1 MKKNIIIPKE
11 VNAAIDMYLANNEVK
26 NMADI
31 EKMMSSFFGPA
42 IQKILDAEMDVK
54 LKYDNENIEAEERK
68 NYRNGYHKERNI
80 NSSYGEYP
88 VSVPRD
94 RNGNIESDLI
104 PKYSRNI
111 SGFEDRIISLYASGM
126 TLSEIREHV
135 KELFGCNLTDDM
147 ISDITDKILPEAR
160 EWQKRKLDKVY
171 PIVFIDAT
179 HFSTRTNGMV
189 VKKAVYVLLAINKEG
204 KKEVIGIYVGENESA
219 KVWAGILN
227 DLKNRGVEDILIICS
242 DGLTGITEA
251 IAATYPNADYQR
263 CIVHQIRNSMK
274 FVPYKDRKELA
285 NDLKCIYTAPN
296 EELGY
301 QELIRLDEKWSKK
314 YPTAIKSW
322 VDNWDKLNTFFK
334 FPPELRK
341 IMYTTNA
348 IESLNSRY
356 KALNKKRTVFPTDDA
371 LLKVIYLNTMKISK
385 KWTFTC
391 ENWDLITNQLKI
403 MYDNRI

>member
-1 MKKNIIIPKE
+1 MKKTNKQTNEEINNIIDK
-11 VNAAIDMYLANNEVK
+11 YLENNEVK
-26 NMADI
+26 NMIDI
-31 EKMMSSFFGPA
+31 EKMMSTFFGPA
-42 IQKILDAEMDVK
+42 IQKLLDAEMDAK
-54 LKYDNENIEAEERK
+54 LKYENEGVSPDEK
-68 NYRNGYHKERNI
+68 NYRNGYQQSRNI
-80 NSSYGEYP
+80 NSSYGEIP
-88 VSVPRD
+88 ISVPRD
-94 RNGNIESDLI
+94 RNGTIESDLI
-104 PKYSRNI
+104 PKYSRSIN
-111 SGFEDRIISLYASGM
+111 GFEDRIISLYASGM
-126 TLSEIREHV
+126 TLSEIRDHI

-160 EWQKRKLDKVY
+160 EWQKRKLDNVY

-179 HFSTRTNGMV
+179 HFSVRSNGSV
-189 VKKAVYVLLAINKEG
+189 VKKAVYVLLAINKNG
-204 KKEVIGIYVGENESA
+204 MKEVIGIYVGENESA

-251 IAATYPNADYQR
+251 INATYPNADYQR

-285 NDLKCIYTAPN
+285 SDLKNVYTASN
-296 EELGY
+296 EEIGY
-301 QELIRLDEKWSKK
+301 QELIKLDEKWSKK

-334 FPPELRK
+334 FPPEVRK

-356 KALNKKRTVFPTDDA
+356 KALNKKRTVFPTDYS
-371 LLKVIYLNTMKISK
+371 LLKVIYLATMKISK
-385 KWTFTC
+385 KWTYRKD
-391 ENWDLITNQLKI
+391 NWDLILNQLRI

>member
-1 MKKNIIIPKE
+1 MKNMTKQTNDEINNIVDK
-11 VNAAIDMYLANNEVK
+11 YLENNDVK
-26 NMADI
+26 NMMDI
-31 EKMMSSFFGPA
+31 EKMMSTFFGPA
-42 IQKILDAEMDVK
+42 IQKLLDTEMDVK
-54 LKYDNENIEAEERK
+54 LKYKNEGVSPNEK
-68 NYRNGYHKERNI
+68 NYRNGYQQSRNI
-80 NSSYGEYP
+80 NSSYGEIP

-94 RNGNIESDLI
+94 RNGTIESDLI
-104 PKYSRNI
+104 PKYSRSI
-111 SGFEDRIISLYASGM
+111 SGFEERIISLYASGM
-126 TLSEIREHV
+126 TLSEIRDHV

-160 EWQKRKLDKVY
+160 EWQKRKLDSIY

-179 HFSTRTNGMV
+179 HFSVKSNGSV
-189 VKKAVYVLLAINKEG
+189 IKKAVYVLLAINKNG
-204 KKEVIGIYVGENESA
+204 MKEVIGIYVGENESA

-227 DLKNRGVEDILIICS
+227 DLRNRGVEDILIICS

-251 IAATYPNADYQR
+251 INATYPNADYQR

-285 NDLKCIYTAPN
+285 NDLKNVYTASN
-296 EELGY
+296 EEIGY
-301 QELIRLDEKWSKK
+301 QELIKLDEKWSKK
-314 YPTAIKSW
+314 YPTAVKSW
-322 VDNWDKLNTFFK
+322 IDNWDKLNTFFK

-356 KALNKKRTVFPTDDA
+356 KALNKKRTVFPTDDS
-371 LLKVIYLNTMKISK
+371 LLKVIYLATMKISK
-385 KWTFTC
+385 KWTYRKD
-391 ENWDLITNQLKI
+391 NWDLILNQLRI

>member
-1 MKKNIIIPKE
+1 MKRNNNIPNE
-11 VNAAIDMYLANNEVK
+11 VNEIVDKYLENNEVK
-26 NMADI
+26 NMKDV
-31 EKMMSSFFGPA
+31 EQMMSAFFGPA
-42 IQKILDAEMDVK
+42 IQRILEAEIETK
-54 LKYDNENIEAEERK
+54 LKYENEDVVPDEK
-68 NYRNGYHKERNI
+68 NYKNGYQKSRNI
-80 NSSYGEYP
+80 NTSYGEIP

-94 RNGNIESDLI
+94 RNGTIESDLI

-126 TLSEIREHV
+126 TLSEIRNHI

-147 ISDITDKILPEAR
+147 ISDITDKILPEVR

-179 HFSTRTNGMV
+179 HFSVKTNGSV
-189 VKKAVYVLLAINKEG
+189 VKKAVYVMLAYNENG
-204 KKEVIGIYVGENESA
+204 YKEVIGIYVGENESS

-242 DGLTGITEA
+242 DGLTGINEA
-251 IAATYPNADYQR
+251 IKATYPNADYQR

-285 NDLKCIYTAPN
+285 NDLKNVYTASN

-301 QELIRLDEKWSKK
+301 EELIKLDEKWSSK

-322 VDNWDKLNTFFK
+322 IDNWEKLNTFFK
-334 FPPELRK
+334 FPPEIRK

-356 KALNKKRTVFPTDDA
+356 KALNRKRTVFPTDDS
-371 LLKVIYLNTMKISK
+371 LLKVIYLATIKVSK
-385 KWTFTC
+385 KWTYRKD
-391 ENWDLITNQLKI
+391 NWDLIINQLRI
-403 MYDNRI
+403 MYDGRI

>member
-1 MKKNIIIPKE
+1 MRKNNNIPKE
-11 VNAAIDMYLANNEVK
+11 VNDAIDCYLQNNEVK

-31 EKMMSSFFGPA
+31 EQMMASFFGPA

-54 LKYDNENIEAEERK
+54 LKYDNQDITSENK
-68 NYRNGYHKERNI
+68 NYRNGYQKERKI
-80 NSSYGEYP
+80 NSSYGEIP
-88 VSVPRD
+88 ISVPRD
-94 RNGNIESDLI
+94 RLGNIESDLI

-111 SGFEDRIISLYASGM
+111 SGFEERIISLYASGM
-126 TLSEIREHV
+126 TLNEIKEHI

-179 HFSTRTNGMV
+179 HFNVKNNGLV
-189 VKKAVYVLLAINKEG
+189 TKKAVYVLLAINKDG
-204 KKEVIGIYVGENESA
+204 IKEVIGIYVGENESA

-227 DLKNRGVEDILIICS
+227 DLRNRGVEDILIVCS
-242 DGLTGITEA
+242 DGLSGITDA
-251 IAATYPNADYQR
+251 INATFPKADYQR

-285 NDLKCIYTAPN
+285 NDLKSVYTASN

-301 QELIRLDEKWSKK
+301 QELIKLDEKWSKK

-322 VDNWDKLNTFFK
+322 VDNWNKLNTFYK

-356 KALNKKRTVFPTDDA
+356 KALNRKRTVFPTDDA
-371 LLKVIYLNTMKISK
+371 LLKVIYLTTMKVSK
-385 KWTFTC
+385 KWTTTRN
-391 ENWDLITNQLKI
+391 NWDLIINQLRI

>member
-1 MKKNIIIPKE
+1 
-11 VNAAIDMYLANNEVK
+11 
-26 NMADI
+26 
-31 EKMMSSFFGPA
+31 MMSSFFGPA
-42 IQKILDAEMDVK
+42 IQKILDAEMDIK
-54 LKYDNENIEAEERK
+54 LKYDNNDIKSDESK
-68 NYRNGYHKERNI
+68 NYRNGYHQERNI
-80 NSSYGEYP
+80 NSSYGEFQ

-94 RNGNIESDLI
+94 RKGNIESDLI

-111 SGFEDRIISLYASGM
+111 SGFENRIISLYASGM

-147 ISDITDKILPEAR
+147 ISDITDKVLPEAR

-179 HFSTRTNGMV
+179 HFNVRTNGV
-189 VKKAVYVLLAINKEG
+189 VTKKAVYVLLAINKED

-219 KVWAGILN
+219 KIWAGILN
-227 DLKNRGVEDILIICS
+227 DLRNRGVEDILIICS

-251 IAATYPNADYQR
+251 IDATYPNADYQR

-274 FVPYKDRKELA
+274 FVPYKDRKELS
-285 NDLKCIYTAPN
+285 NDLKAVYTTSN

-314 YPTAIKSW
+314 YPTAIKNW
-322 VDNWDKLNTFFK
+322 VDNWNKLNTFFK

-371 LLKVIYLNTMKISK
+371 LLKVIYLNTMKVSK
-385 KWTFTC
+385 KWTITRD
-391 ENWDLITNQLKI
+391 NWDLITNQLRI

>member
-1 MKKNIIIPKE
+1 MKNMTKQTNDEINNIVDK
-11 VNAAIDMYLANNEVK
+11 YLENNDVK
-26 NMADI
+26 NMMDI
-31 EKMMSSFFGPA
+31 EKMMSIFFGPA
-42 IQKILDAEMDVK
+42 IQKLLDTEMDVK
-54 LKYDNENIEAEERK
+54 LKYENEGVSPNEK
-68 NYRNGYHKERNI
+68 NYRNGYQQSRNI
-80 NSSYGEYP
+80 NSSYGEIP

-94 RNGNIESDLI
+94 RNGTIESDLI
-104 PKYSRNI
+104 PKYSRSI
-111 SGFEDRIISLYASGM
+111 SGFEERIISLYASGM
-126 TLSEIREHV
+126 TLSEIRDHV

-160 EWQKRKLDKVY
+160 EWQKRKLDSIY

-179 HFSTRTNGMV
+179 HFSVKSNGSV
-189 VKKAVYVLLAINKEG
+189 IKKAVYVLLAINKNG
-204 KKEVIGIYVGENESA
+204 MKEVIGIYVGENESA
-219 KVWAGILN
+219 KVWASILN
-227 DLKNRGVEDILIICS
+227 DLRNRGVEDILIICS

-251 IAATYPNADYQR
+251 INATYPNADYQR

-285 NDLKCIYTAPN
+285 NDLKNVYTASN
-296 EELGY
+296 EEIGY
-301 QELIRLDEKWSKK
+301 QELIKLDEKWSKK
-314 YPTAIKSW
+314 YPTAVKSW

-356 KALNKKRTVFPTDDA
+356 KALNKKRTVFPTDDS
-371 LLKVIYLNTMKISK
+371 LLKVIYLATMKISK
-385 KWTFTC
+385 KWTYRKD
-391 ENWDLITNQLKI
+391 NWDLILNQLRI

>member
-1 MKKNIIIPKE
+1 MKNMTKQTNDEINNIVDK
-11 VNAAIDMYLANNEVK
+11 YLENNDVK
-26 NMADI
+26 NMMDI
-31 EKMMSSFFGPA
+31 EKMMSTFFGPA
-42 IQKILDAEMDVK
+42 IQKLLDTEMDVK
-54 LKYDNENIEAEERK
+54 LKYENEGVSPNKK
-68 NYRNGYHKERNI
+68 NYRNGYQQSRNI
-80 NSSYGEYP
+80 NSSYGEIP

-94 RNGNIESDLI
+94 RNGTIESDLI
-104 PKYSRNI
+104 PKYSRSI
-111 SGFEDRIISLYASGM
+111 SGFEERIISLYASGM
-126 TLSEIREHV
+126 TLSEIRDHV

-160 EWQKRKLDKVY
+160 EWQKRKLDSIY

-179 HFSTRTNGMV
+179 HFSVKSNGSV
-189 VKKAVYVLLAINKEG
+189 IKKAVYVLLAINKNG
-204 KKEVIGIYVGENESA
+204 MKEVIGIYVGENESA

-227 DLKNRGVEDILIICS
+227 DLRNRGVEDILIICS

-251 IAATYPNADYQR
+251 INATYPNADYQR

-285 NDLKCIYTAPN
+285 NDLKNVYTASN
-296 EELGY
+296 EEIGY
-301 QELIRLDEKWSKK
+301 QELIKLDEKWSKK
-314 YPTAIKSW
+314 YPTAVKSW

-356 KALNKKRTVFPTDDA
+356 KALNKKRTVFPTDDS
-371 LLKVIYLNTMKISK
+371 LLKVIHLATMKISK
-385 KWTFTC
+385 KWTYRKD
-391 ENWDLITNQLKI
+391 NWDLILNQLRI

>member
-1 MKKNIIIPKE
+1 MESEIRE
-11 VNAAIDMYLANNEVK
+11 
-26 NMADI
+26 
-31 EKMMSSFFGPA
+31 
-42 IQKILDAEMDVK
+42 Q
-54 LKYDNENIEAEERK
+54 EEIK
-68 NYRNGYHKERNI
+68 
-80 NSSYGEYP
+80 
-88 VSVPRD
+88 D

-111 SGFEDRIISLYASGM
+111 SGFEDKIISLYASGM
-126 TLSEIREHV
+126 TLSEIRDHV

-179 HFSTRTNGMV
+179 HFSVRANGV
-189 VKKAVYVLLAINKEG
+189 VTKKAVYVLLAINKEG

-227 DLKNRGVEDILIICS
+227 DLRNRGIEDILIICS

-251 IAATYPNADYQR
+251 INATYPNADYQR

-285 NDLKCIYTAPN
+285 NDLKCVYTAPN

-322 VDNWDKLNTFFK
+322 VNNWDKLNTFFK

-371 LLKVIYLNTMKISK
+371 LLKVIYLVTIKVSK
-385 KWTFTC
+385 KWTSTRN
-391 ENWDLITNQLKI
+391 NWDLITNQLRI

>member
-1 MKKNIIIPKE
+1 MKKTNKQTNEEINNIIDK
-11 VNAAIDMYLANNEVK
+11 YLENNEVK
-26 NMADI
+26 NMMDI
-31 EKMMSSFFGPA
+31 EKMMSTFFGPA
-42 IQKILDAEMDVK
+42 IQKLLDAEMDAK
-54 LKYDNENIEAEERK
+54 LKYENKGVSPDEK
-68 NYRNGYHKERNI
+68 NYRNGYQQTRNI
-80 NSSYGEYP
+80 NSSYGEIP
-88 VSVPRD
+88 ISVPRD
-94 RNGNIESDLI
+94 CNGNIESDLI
-104 PKYSRNI
+104 PKYSRSIN
-111 SGFEDRIISLYASGM
+111 GFEDKIISLYASGM
-126 TLSEIREHV
+126 TLNEIRDHI

-160 EWQKRKLDKVY
+160 EWQKRKLDNVY

-179 HFSTRTNGMV
+179 HFSVRSNGSV
-189 VKKAVYVLLAINKEG
+189 VKKAVYVLLAINKNG
-204 KKEVIGIYVGENESA
+204 MKEVIGIYVGENESA

-227 DLKNRGVEDILIICS
+227 DLRNRGVEDILIICS

-251 IAATYPNADYQR
+251 INATYPNADYQR

-285 NDLKCIYTAPN
+285 KDLKNVYTASN
-296 EELGY
+296 EEIGY
-301 QELIRLDEKWSKK
+301 QELIKLDEKWSKK

-334 FPPELRK
+334 FPPEVRK

-356 KALNKKRTVFPTDDA
+356 KALNKKRTVFPTDDS
-371 LLKVIYLNTMKISK
+371 LLKVIYLATMKISK
-385 KWTFTC
+385 KWTYRKD
-391 ENWDLITNQLKI
+391 NWDLILNQLRI

>member
-1 MKKNIIIPKE
+1 MRKNNNIPKE
-11 VNAAIDMYLANNEVK
+11 VNDAIDMYLQNNEVK

-31 EKMMSSFFGPA
+31 EQMMSSFFGPA

-54 LKYDNENIEAEERK
+54 LKYDNKNALPENK
-68 NYRNGYHKERNI
+68 NYKNGYQKERTI
-80 NSSYGEYP
+80 NSSYGEFS

-94 RNGNIESDLI
+94 RNGDIESDLI

-111 SGFEDRIISLYASGM
+111 SGFEDRIISLYATGL
-126 TLSEIREHV
+126 TVSEIKEHV
-135 KELFGCNLTDDM
+135 KELFGCNLSEDM

-160 EWQKRKLDKVY
+160 EWQKRRLDKVY

-179 HFSTRTNGMV
+179 HFSVRVNGTV
-189 VKKAVYVLLAINKEG
+189 VKKAVYVMLAINKEG

-227 DLKNRGVEDILIICS
+227 DLRNRGVEDILIICS

-251 IAATYPNADYQR
+251 ISATFPNADYQR

-274 FVPYKDRKELA
+274 FVPHKDRKELA
-285 NDLKCIYTAPN
+285 RDLKNVYTASN

-301 QELIRLDEKWSKK
+301 QELIKLDEKWSHK

-356 KALNKKRTVFPTDDA
+356 KAINRKRVVFPTDDS
-371 LLKVIYLNTMKISK
+371 LLKVIYLTTMKISK
-385 KWTFTC
+385 KWTTTRN
-391 ENWDLITNQLKI
+391 NWDLITNQLRI
-403 MYDNRI
+403 MYEGRI

>member
-1 MKKNIIIPKE
+1 
-11 VNAAIDMYLANNEVK
+11 
-26 NMADI
+26 
-31 EKMMSSFFGPA
+31 MMSTFFGPA
-42 IQKILDAEMDVK
+42 IQKLLDTEMDVK
-54 LKYDNENIEAEERK
+54 LKYENEGVSPNEK
-68 NYRNGYHKERNI
+68 NYRNGYQQSRNI
-80 NSSYGEYP
+80 NSSYGEIP

-94 RNGNIESDLI
+94 RNGTIESDLI
-104 PKYSRNI
+104 PKYSRSI
-111 SGFEDRIISLYASGM
+111 SGFEERIISLYASGM
-126 TLSEIREHV
+126 TLSEIRDHV

-160 EWQKRKLDKVY
+160 EWQKRKLDSIY

-179 HFSTRTNGMV
+179 HFSVKSNGSV
-189 VKKAVYVLLAINKEG
+189 IKKAVYVLLAINKNG
-204 KKEVIGIYVGENESA
+204 MKEVIGIYVGENESA

-227 DLKNRGVEDILIICS
+227 DLRNRGVEDILIICS

-251 IAATYPNADYQR
+251 INATYPNADYQR

-285 NDLKCIYTAPN
+285 NDLKNVYTASN
-296 EELGY
+296 EEIGY
-301 QELIRLDEKWSKK
+301 QELIKLDEKWSKK
-314 YPTAIKSW
+314 YPTAVKSW
-322 VDNWDKLNTFFK
+322 IDNWDKLNTFFK

-356 KALNKKRTVFPTDDA
+356 KALNKKRTVFPTDDS
-371 LLKVIYLNTMKISK
+371 LLKVIYLATMKISK
-385 KWTFTC
+385 KWTYRKD
-391 ENWDLITNQLKI
+391 NWDLILNQLRI

>member
-1 MKKNIIIPKE
+1 MKNMTKQTNDEINNIVDK
-11 VNAAIDMYLANNEVK
+11 YLENNDVK
-26 NMADI
+26 NMMDI
-31 EKMMSSFFGPA
+31 EKMMSTFFGPA
-42 IQKILDAEMDVK
+42 IQKLLDTEMDVK
-54 LKYDNENIEAEERK
+54 LKYENEGVSPNEK
-68 NYRNGYHKERNI
+68 NYRNGYQQSRNI
-80 NSSYGEYP
+80 NSSYGEIP

-94 RNGNIESDLI
+94 RNGTIESDLI
-104 PKYSRNI
+104 PKYSRSI
-111 SGFEDRIISLYASGM
+111 SGFEERIISLYASGM
-126 TLSEIREHV
+126 TLSEIRDHV

-160 EWQKRKLDKVY
+160 EWQKRKLDSIY

-179 HFSTRTNGMV
+179 HFSVKSNGSV
-189 VKKAVYVLLAINKEG
+189 IKKAVYVLLAINKNG
-204 KKEVIGIYVGENESA
+204 MKEVIGIYVGENESA
-219 KVWAGILN
+219 KVWASILN
-227 DLKNRGVEDILIICS
+227 DLRNRGVEDILIICS

-251 IAATYPNADYQR
+251 INATYPNADYQR

-285 NDLKCIYTAPN
+285 NDLKNVYTASN
-296 EELGY
+296 EEIGY
-301 QELIRLDEKWSKK
+301 QELIKLDEKWSKK
-314 YPTAIKSW
+314 YPTAVKSW

-356 KALNKKRTVFPTDDA
+356 KALNKKRTVFPTDDS
-371 LLKVIYLNTMKISK
+371 LLKVIYLATMKISK
-385 KWTFTC
+385 KWTYRKD
-391 ENWDLITNQLKI
+391 NWDLILNQLRI

>member
-1 MKKNIIIPKE
+1 MKKTNKQTNEEINNIIDK
-11 VNAAIDMYLANNEVK
+11 YLENNEVK
-26 NMADI
+26 NMIDI
-31 EKMMSSFFGPA
+31 EKMMSTFFGPV
-42 IQKILDAEMDVK
+42 IQKLLDAEMDAK
-54 LKYDNENIEAEERK
+54 LKYENEGVSPDEK
-68 NYRNGYHKERNI
+68 NYRNGYQQSRNI
-80 NSSYGEYP
+80 NSSYGEIP
-88 VSVPRD
+88 ISVPRD
-94 RNGNIESDLI
+94 RNGTIESDLI
-104 PKYSRNI
+104 PKYSRSIN
-111 SGFEDRIISLYASGM
+111 GFEDRIISLYASGM
-126 TLSEIREHV
+126 TLSEIRDHI

-160 EWQKRKLDKVY
+160 EWQKRKLDNVY

-179 HFSTRTNGMV
+179 HFSVRSNGSV
-189 VKKAVYVLLAINKEG
+189 VKKAVYVLLAINKNG
-204 KKEVIGIYVGENESA
+204 MKEVIGIYVGENESA
-219 KVWAGILN
+219 KVWSGILN

-251 IAATYPNADYQR
+251 INATYPNADYQR

-285 NDLKCIYTAPN
+285 SDLKNVYTASN
-296 EELGY
+296 EEIGY
-301 QELIRLDEKWSKK
+301 QELIKLDEKWSKK

-334 FPPELRK
+334 FPPEVRK

-356 KALNKKRTVFPTDDA
+356 KALNKKRTVFPTDDS
-371 LLKVIYLNTMKISK
+371 LLKVIYLATMKISK
-385 KWTFTC
+385 KWTYRKD
-391 ENWDLITNQLKI
+391 NWDLILNQLRI

>member
-1 MKKNIIIPKE
+1 MKNMTKQTNDEINNIVDK
-11 VNAAIDMYLANNEVK
+11 YLENNDVK
-26 NMADI
+26 NMMDI
-31 EKMMSSFFGPA
+31 EKMMSTFFGPA
-42 IQKILDAEMDVK
+42 IQKLLDTEMDVK
-54 LKYDNENIEAEERK
+54 LKYENEGVSPNEK
-68 NYRNGYHKERNI
+68 NYRNGYQQSRNI
-80 NSSYGEYP
+80 NSSYGEIP

-94 RNGNIESDLI
+94 RNGTIESDLI
-104 PKYSRNI
+104 PKYSRSI
-111 SGFEDRIISLYASGM
+111 SGFEERIISLYASGM
-126 TLSEIREHV
+126 TLSEIRDHV

-160 EWQKRKLDKVY
+160 EWQKRKLDSIY

-179 HFSTRTNGMV
+179 HFSVKSNGSV
-189 VKKAVYVLLAINKEG
+189 IKKAVYVLLAINKNG
-204 KKEVIGIYVGENESA
+204 MKEVIGIYVGENESA

-227 DLKNRGVEDILIICS
+227 DLRNRGVEDILIICS

-251 IAATYPNADYQR
+251 INATYPNADYQR

-285 NDLKCIYTAPN
+285 NDLKNVYTASN
-296 EELGY
+296 EEIGY
-301 QELIRLDEKWSKK
+301 QELIKLDEKWSKK
-314 YPTAIKSW
+314 YPTAVKSW

-356 KALNKKRTVFPTDDA
+356 KALNKKRTVFPTDDS
-371 LLKVIYLNTMKISK
+371 LLKVIYLATMKISK
-385 KWTFTC
+385 KWTYRKD
-391 ENWDLITNQLKI
+391 NWDLILNQLRI

>member
-1 MKKNIIIPKE
+1 MKIMTKQTNDEINNIVDK
-11 VNAAIDMYLANNEVK
+11 YLENNDVK
-26 NMADI
+26 NMMDI
-31 EKMMSSFFGPA
+31 EKMMSTFFGPA
-42 IQKILDAEMDVK
+42 IQKLLDTEMDVK
-54 LKYDNENIEAEERK
+54 LKYENEGVSPNEK
-68 NYRNGYHKERNI
+68 NYRNGYQQSRNI
-80 NSSYGEYP
+80 NSSYGEIP

-94 RNGNIESDLI
+94 RNGTIESDLI
-104 PKYSRNI
+104 PKYSRSI
-111 SGFEDRIISLYASGM
+111 SGFEERIISLYASGM
-126 TLSEIREHV
+126 TLSEIRDHV

-160 EWQKRKLDKVY
+160 EWQKRKLDSIY

-179 HFSTRTNGMV
+179 HFSVKSNGSV
-189 VKKAVYVLLAINKEG
+189 IKKAVYVLLAINKNG
-204 KKEVIGIYVGENESA
+204 MKEVIGIYVGENESA

-227 DLKNRGVEDILIICS
+227 DLRNRGVEDILIICS

-251 IAATYPNADYQR
+251 INATYPNADYQR

-285 NDLKCIYTAPN
+285 NDLKNVYTASN
-296 EELGY
+296 EEIGY
-301 QELIRLDEKWSKK
+301 QELIKLDEKWSKK
-314 YPTAIKSW
+314 YPTAVKSW
-322 VDNWDKLNTFFK
+322 IDNWDKLNTFFK

-356 KALNKKRTVFPTDDA
+356 KALNKKRTVFPTDDS
-371 LLKVIYLNTMKISK
+371 LLKVIYLATMKISK
-385 KWTFTC
+385 KWTYRKD
-391 ENWDLITNQLKI
+391 NWDLILNQLRI

>member
-1 MKKNIIIPKE
+1 MRKNNNIPKE
-11 VNAAIDMYLANNEVK
+11 VNDAIDMYLQNNEVK

-31 EKMMSSFFGPA
+31 EQMMSSFFGPA

-54 LKYDNENIEAEERK
+54 LKYDNKNALPENK
-68 NYRNGYHKERNI
+68 NYKNGYQKERTI
-80 NSSYGEYP
+80 NSSYGEFS

-94 RNGNIESDLI
+94 RNGDIESDLI

-111 SGFEDRIISLYASGM
+111 SGFEDRIISLYATGL
-126 TLSEIREHV
+126 TVSEIKDHV
-135 KELFGCNLTDDM
+135 KELFGCNLSEDM

-160 EWQKRKLDKVY
+160 EWQKRRLDKVY

-179 HFSTRTNGMV
+179 HFSVRVNGTV
-189 VKKAVYVLLAINKEG
+189 VKKAVYVMLAINKEG

-227 DLKNRGVEDILIICS
+227 DLRNRGVEDILIICS

-251 IAATYPNADYQR
+251 IDATFPNADYQR

-274 FVPYKDRKELA
+274 FVPHKDRKELA
-285 NDLKCIYTAPN
+285 RDLKNVYTASN

-301 QELIRLDEKWSKK
+301 QELINLEEKWSHK
-314 YPTAIKSW
+314 YPTAIRSW

-334 FPPELRK
+334 FSPELRK

-356 KALNKKRTVFPTDDA
+356 KAINRKRTVFPTDDS
-371 LLKVIYLNTMKISK
+371 LLKVIYLTTMKISK
-385 KWTFTC
+385 KWTTTRN
-391 ENWDLITNQLKI
+391 NWDLITNQLRI
-403 MYDNRI
+403 MYEGRI

>member
-11 VNAAIDMYLANNEVK
+11 VNDAIDVYLQNNEVK

-42 IQKILDAEMDVK
+42 IQKILDAEMEVK
-54 LKYDNENIEAEERK
+54 LKYDNKDALPEEK
-68 NYRNGYHKERNI
+68 NYKNGYQKERTI
-80 NSSYGEYP
+80 NSSYGEIP
-88 VSVPRD
+88 ISVPRD
-94 RNGNIESDLI
+94 RNGDIESDLI

-111 SGFEDRIISLYASGM
+111 TGFEERIISLYASGM

-135 KELFGCNLTDDM
+135 KELFGCNLSDDM

-160 EWQKRKLDKVY
+160 EWQKRKLDRVY

-179 HFSTRTNGMV
+179 HFNVRVNGTV
-189 VKKAVYVLLAINKEG
+189 VKKAVYVMLAINKDG

-227 DLKNRGVEDILIICS
+227 DLRNRGVEDILIICS

-251 IAATYPNADYQR
+251 IDATFPNADYQR

-274 FVPYKDRKELA
+274 FVSYKDRKELVR
-285 NDLKCIYTAPN
+285 DLKGVYTASN

-301 QELIRLDEKWSKK
+301 QELIRLDEKWSHK

-371 LLKVIYLNTMKISK
+371 LLKVIYLNTMKVSK
-385 KWTFTC
+385 KWTVTRN
-391 ENWDLITNQLKI
+391 NWDLITNQLRI

>member
-11 VNAAIDMYLANNEVK
+11 VNDAIDMYLDNNEVK
-26 NMADI
+26 SMADI

-54 LKYDNENIEAEERK
+54 LKYDNKETTPEDK
-68 NYRNGYHKERNI
+68 NYRNGYHKERII
-80 NSSYGEYP
+80 NSSYGEIP
-88 VSVPRD
+88 LSVPRD

-104 PKYSRNI
+104 PKYSRSI

-126 TLSEIREHV
+126 TLSEIREHI

-179 HFSTRTNGMV
+179 YFNVRTNGSV
-189 VKKAVYVLLAINKEG
+189 VKKAAYITLGISKEGNKE
-204 KKEVIGIYVGENESA
+204 VLSITIGENESA

-251 IAATYPNADYQR
+251 ITATYPNVDYQR

-274 FVPYKDRKELA
+274 FVPYKDRKELS
-285 NDLKCIYTAPN
+285 NDLKCVYTAPN

-356 KALNKKRTVFPTDDA
+356 KALNKKRSVFPTDDA

-385 KWTFTC
+385 KWTIIKY
-391 ENWDLITNQLKI
+391 NWDLITNQLRI

>member
-1 MKKNIIIPKE
+1 MKKTNKQTNEEINNIIDK
-11 VNAAIDMYLANNEVK
+11 YLENNEVK
-26 NMADI
+26 NMMDI
-31 EKMMSSFFGPA
+31 EKMMSTFFGPA
-42 IQKILDAEMDVK
+42 IQKLLDAEMDAK
-54 LKYDNENIEAEERK
+54 LKYENEGVSPDEK
-68 NYRNGYHKERNI
+68 NYRNGYQQTRNI
-80 NSSYGEYP
+80 NSSYGEIP
-88 VSVPRD
+88 ISVPRD

-104 PKYSRNI
+104 PKYSRSIN
-111 SGFEDRIISLYASGM
+111 GFEDRIISLYASGM
-126 TLSEIREHV
+126 TLNEIRDHI

-160 EWQKRKLDKVY
+160 EWQKRKLDNVY

-179 HFSTRTNGMV
+179 HFSVRSNGSV
-189 VKKAVYVLLAINKEG
+189 VKKAVYVLLAINKNG
-204 KKEVIGIYVGENESA
+204 MKEVIGIYVGENESA

-227 DLKNRGVEDILIICS
+227 DLRNRGVEDILIICS

-251 IAATYPNADYQR
+251 INATYPNADYQR

-285 NDLKCIYTAPN
+285 KDLKNVYTASN
-296 EELGY
+296 EEIGY
-301 QELIRLDEKWSKK
+301 QELIKLDEKWSKK

-334 FPPELRK
+334 FPPEVRK

-356 KALNKKRTVFPTDDA
+356 KALNKKRTVFPTDDS
-371 LLKVIYLNTMKISK
+371 LLKVIYLATMKISK
-385 KWTFTC
+385 KWTYRKD
-391 ENWDLITNQLKI
+391 NWDLILNQLRI

>member
-1 MKKNIIIPKE
+1 MRKNNNIPKE
-11 VNAAIDMYLANNEVK
+11 VNDAIDMYLQNNEVK

-31 EKMMSSFFGPA
+31 EQMMSSFFGPA

-54 LKYDNENIEAEERK
+54 LKYDNKNALPENK
-68 NYRNGYHKERNI
+68 NYKNGYQKERTI
-80 NSSYGEYP
+80 NSSYGEFS

-94 RNGNIESDLI
+94 RNGDIESDLI

-111 SGFEDRIISLYASGM
+111 SGFEDRIISLYATGL
-126 TLSEIREHV
+126 TVSEIKDHV
-135 KELFGCNLTDDM
+135 KELFGCNLSEDM

-160 EWQKRKLDKVY
+160 EWQKRRLDKVY

-179 HFSTRTNGMV
+179 HFSVRVNGTV
-189 VKKAVYVLLAINKEG
+189 VKKAVYVMLAINKEG

-227 DLKNRGVEDILIICS
+227 DLRNRGVEDILIICS

-251 IAATYPNADYQR
+251 ISATFPNADYQR

-274 FVPYKDRKELA
+274 FVPHKDRKELA
-285 NDLKCIYTAPN
+285 KDLKNVYTASN

-301 QELIRLDEKWSKK
+301 QELIKLDEKWSHK

-356 KALNKKRTVFPTDDA
+356 KAINRKRVVFPTDDS
-371 LLKVIYLNTMKISK
+371 LLKVIYLTTMKISK
-385 KWTFTC
+385 KWTTTRN
-391 ENWDLITNQLKI
+391 NWDLITNQLRI
-403 MYDNRI
+403 MYEDRI

>member
-1 MKKNIIIPKE
+1 MKNMTKQTNDEINNIVDK
-11 VNAAIDMYLANNEVK
+11 YLENNDVK
-26 NMADI
+26 NMMDI
-31 EKMMSSFFGPA
+31 EKMMSTFFGPA
-42 IQKILDAEMDVK
+42 IQKLLDTEMDVK
-54 LKYDNENIEAEERK
+54 LKYENEGVSPNEK
-68 NYRNGYHKERNI
+68 NYRNGYQQSRNI
-80 NSSYGEYP
+80 NSSYGEIP

-94 RNGNIESDLI
+94 RNGTIESDLI
-104 PKYSRNI
+104 PKYSRSI
-111 SGFEDRIISLYASGM
+111 SGFEERIISLYASGM
-126 TLSEIREHV
+126 TLSEIRDHV

-160 EWQKRKLDKVY
+160 EWQKRKLDSIY

-179 HFSTRTNGMV
+179 HFSVKSNGSV
-189 VKKAVYVLLAINKEG
+189 IKKAVYVLLAINKNG
-204 KKEVIGIYVGENESA
+204 MKEVIGIYVGENESA

-227 DLKNRGVEDILIICS
+227 DLRNRGVEDILIICS

-251 IAATYPNADYQR
+251 INATYPNADYQR

-285 NDLKCIYTAPN
+285 NDLKNVYTASN
-296 EELGY
+296 EEIGY
-301 QELIRLDEKWSKK
+301 QELIKLDEKWSKK
-314 YPTAIKSW
+314 YPTAVKSW
-322 VDNWDKLNTFFK
+322 IDNWDKLNTFFK

-356 KALNKKRTVFPTDDA
+356 KALNKKRTVFPTDDS
-371 LLKVIYLNTMKISK
+371 LLKVIYLATMKISK
-385 KWTFTC
+385 KWTYRKD
-391 ENWDLITNQLKI
+391 NWDLILNQLRI